1 MQSILSMVLHPPPQI
16 PIKLSLTAYRE
27 VSSGEWDIHMPPT
40 FKLIECFV
48 IEIVMGFG
56 ETLQM
61 RRHLLE
67 LGNILDMVLR
77 SLLRKV
83 VIRGEIVKDTGD
95 GEEMSLFNTETLIQM
110 ISSVTYVIC
119 K

>member
-1 MQSILSMVLHPPPQI
+1 
-16 PIKLSLTAYRE
+16 
-27 VSSGEWDIHMPPT
+27 MPPI

-61 RRHLLE
+61 RRHLLQH
-67 LGNILDMVLR
+67 GNVLDMVLR

-83 VIRGEIVKDTGD
+83 VVRGEVVRDTGD
-95 GEEMSLFNTETLIQM
+95 DEEICLFNTETLIQM
-110 ISSVTYVIC
+110 ISSCTYVIC

>member
-1 MQSILSMVLHPPPQI
+1 
-16 PIKLSLTAYRE
+16 
-27 VSSGEWDIHMPPT
+27 MPPT
-40 FKLIECFV
+40 FKLIECCV

-61 RRHLLE
+61 RRHLLQH
-67 LGNILDMVLR
+67 GNVLDMVFR

-83 VIRGEIVKDTGD
+83 VARGEVVKDTGSD
-95 GEEMSLFNTETLIQM
+95 EEMCLYNTETLLQM
-110 ISSVTYVIC
+110 ISIATYVIC